1 MPGPAPA
8 WAHLVDAVRDGRV
21 SEADLDRK
29 VLRLLL
35 LAERVGALGDAVAV
49 TPSDIDGV
57 ALAHEAA
64 VEGAVLLSNDGVLP
78 LATGSIASIA
88 VIGHNAREAR
98 TQGGG
103 SATVIPERVISP
115 LDAIRSALPDAH
127 VSYDLGAVVQ
137 DGVAA
142 LPLERM
148 TNPRTGEPGLTS
160 TFVDADGNELFSEN
174 RRSSALVW
182 FGGDAPVATADRLVL
197 HTTYTP
203 DETGTIL
210 LGFAGANHG
219 RLFVDGVL
227 VVDDKPV
234 IEGTDLGAAFLN
246 PPSLTAAIQATAG
259 EPIDI
264 RAEFTLAGVD
274 SPLVG
279 VLSATLGI
287 APDDSDPEGL
297 IAAAAAA
304 AAASDI
310 AVVVVGTNS
319 KVESEGYDRENLDLP
334 GRQDDLVRAVAA
346 ANPRTIVIVNA
357 GSPVALPW
365 ADDVAAIVLGYFGGQ
380 EFGTAMADILTGAS
394 EPGGRLPTTWPDDA
408 RRRAGHRSDAD
419 RRSPDLPRGHPHRVP
434 RLVEGRHRA
443 RIRLRPRPR
452 LHALVVGL
460 RRDGCRGLRRHGDRD
475 QHR

>member
-1 MPGPAPA
+1 M
-8 WAHLVDAVRDGRV
+8 
-21 SEADLDRK
+21 
-29 VLRLLL
+29 
-35 LAERVGALGDAVAV
+35 
-49 TPSDIDGV
+49 
-57 ALAHEAA
+57 
-64 VEGAVLLSNDGVLP
+64 
-78 LATGSIASIA
+78 
-88 VIGHNAREAR
+88 
-98 TQGGG
+98 
-103 SATVIPERVISP
+103 
-115 LDAIRSALPDAH
+115 
-127 VSYDLGAVVQ
+127 
-137 DGVAA
+137 
-142 LPLERM
+142 
-148 TNPRTGEPGLTS
+148 
-160 TFVDADGNELFSEN
+160 
-174 RRSSALVW
+174 RRSS
-182 FGGDAPVATADRLVL
+182 TADRLVL

-203 DETGTIL
+203 DETGRIL

-357 GSPVALPW
+357 GLARR
-365 ADDVAAIVLGYFGGQ
+365 AAV
-380 EFGTAMADILTGAS
+380 
-394 EPGGRLPTTWPDDA
+394 GGRRRGDRARLLRRPGVRHRDGRHPHRRERARRAPAHDLAGDA
-408 RRRAGHRSDAD
+408 RRRAGHRCD
-419 RRSPDLPRGHPHRVP
+419 PHR
-434 RLVEGRHRA
+434 RTLTYDEGIHIGYRAWLKRRHRT
-443 RIRLRPRPR
+443 RVRLRPRPG
-452 LHALVVGL
+452 LHAWSW
-460 RRDGCRGLRRHGDRD
+460 DSARGG
-475 QHR
+475 

>member
-1 MPGPAPA
+1 M
-8 WAHLVDAVRDGRV
+8 
-21 SEADLDRK
+21 
-29 VLRLLL
+29 
-35 LAERVGALGDAVAV
+35 
-49 TPSDIDGV
+49 
-57 ALAHEAA
+57 
-64 VEGAVLLSNDGVLP
+64 
-78 LATGSIASIA
+78 
-88 VIGHNAREAR
+88 
-98 TQGGG
+98 
-103 SATVIPERVISP
+103 
-115 LDAIRSALPDAH
+115 
-127 VSYDLGAVVQ
+127 
-137 DGVAA
+137 
-142 LPLERM
+142 
-148 TNPRTGEPGLTS
+148 
-160 TFVDADGNELFSEN
+160 
-174 RRSSALVW
+174 
-182 FGGDAPVATADRLVL
+182 
-197 HTTYTP
+197 
-203 DETGTIL
+203 
-210 LGFAGANHG
+210 
-219 RLFVDGVL
+219 
-227 VVDDKPV
+227 

-246 PPSLTAAIQATAG
+246 PPSLTAAIAGDGG

-394 EPGGRLPTTWPDDA
+394 EPGGRLPTTWPASLADVPVTEVTPTDGVLDL
-408 RRRAGHRSDAD
+408 RRRHPHRLPRVAEARAPR
-419 RRSPDLPRGHPHRVP
+419 RRSPSATAWATRRGRGIPR
-434 RLVEGRHRA
+434 
-443 RIRLRPRPR
+443 
-452 LHALVVGL
+452 
-460 RRDGCRGLRRHGDRD
+460 
-475 QHR
+475 

>member
-1 MPGPAPA
+1 M
-8 WAHLVDAVRDGRV
+8 
-21 SEADLDRK
+21 
-29 VLRLLL
+29 
-35 LAERVGALGDAVAV
+35 
-49 TPSDIDGV
+49 
-57 ALAHEAA
+57 
-64 VEGAVLLSNDGVLP
+64 
-78 LATGSIASIA
+78 
-88 VIGHNAREAR
+88 
-98 TQGGG
+98 
-103 SATVIPERVISP
+103 
-115 LDAIRSALPDAH
+115 
-127 VSYDLGAVVQ
+127 
-137 DGVAA
+137 
-142 LPLERM
+142 
-148 TNPRTGEPGLTS
+148 
-160 TFVDADGNELFSEN
+160 
-174 RRSSALVW
+174 
-182 FGGDAPVATADRLVL
+182 L

-203 DETGTIL
+203 DETGRIL

-219 RLFVDGVL
+219 RLFVDGAL

-246 PPSLTAAIQATAG
+246 PPSLTAAIEATAG

-357 GSPVALPW
+357 GLARR
-365 ADDVAAIVLGYFGGQ
+365 AAV
-380 EFGTAMADILTGAS
+380 
-394 EPGGRLPTTWPDDA
+394 GRRCRGDRARLLRRAGVRHRDGRHPHRRQRARRAPAHHVA
-408 RRRAGHRSDAD
+408 RRR
-419 RRSPDLPRGHPHRVP
+419 SPTCPSPR
-434 RLVEGRHRA
+434 
-443 RIRLRPRPR
+443 
-452 LHALVVGL
+452 
-460 RRDGCRGLRRHGDRD
+460 
-475 QHR
+475 